1 MKDEAHR
8 YALRVTAGE
17 LLTCEGTRLACARY
31 LADLKRDDL
40 KFDARRARA
49 YLHFFERL
57 LVHTVGKYA
66 GQPFVPLPW
75 QRFILWNLY
84 GWHNL
89 DGSRRFNTAYISMAR
104 KQGKTTLAAGIALA
118 GLLMD
123 REPAAEVYSAAT
135 KRDQARILFEEARR
149 MVLQS
154 PGLRKHLNAGR
165 HHIEA
170 PSLAGRMTALSS
182 DASTLDG
189 LNPSTA
195 IIDEYHSH
203 PSDEVSNVIR
213 SGMQARQNPL
223 HLTITTAGMNKNVP
237 CFTLHRTAG
246 EILRGIKTDDAFFGI
261 VYELEDGDDWTNS
274 ATWAKANP
282 SLGHTITT
290 EALEKQAT
298 QARNLGSSAEV
309 EFKTK
314 HCNVWTTAAKT
325 WIRDPEWV
333 ACEMDTKPT
342 GPCWAGLDLAAVSD
356 LTALVLIWPKG
367 DRVVVRGE
375 YWIPEETVNA
385 VLESNPAH
393 IYRTFQSLP
402 NFHTTPGNVTDFSAI
417 RRRLTGTFLTHDG
430 LQDDPENLMK
440 AHQIRQVA
448 FDRHNSTQIAI
459 DLTDDGCPLAPYG
472 QGFVSMSPGAKQV
485 EHLIRSGKLAHD
497 GDPVLRWA
505 LSNVTLKTDPAGN
518 IKPDKSKSADKID
531 PVVALC
537 MACGEYMRSDPE
549 VSDDLLR
556 VVTL

>member
-1 MKDEAHR
+1 MKDQAHQ

-17 LLTCEGTRLACARY
+17 LLACEGTRLACARY
-31 LADLKRDDL
+31 LADLERDDV
-40 KFDARRARA
+40 KFDERRARA
-49 YLHFFERL
+49 YLDFFERL

-154 PGLRKHLNAGR
+154 PGLRKHLHAGR

-170 PSLAGRMTALSS
+170 PALAGKMTALSS

-223 HLTITTAGMNKNVP
+223 HLTITTAGMNQNVP
-237 CFTLHRTAG
+237 CYTLHRTCR
-246 EILRGIKTDDAFFGI
+246 EILQGIKTDDAFFGV
-261 VYELEDGDDWTNS
+261 VYELEEGDDWTDPT
-274 ATWAKANP
+274 TWAKANP

-333 ACEMDTKPT
+333 ACQSDTEPT

-356 LTALVLIWPKG
+356 LTALVLIWPRG

-375 YWIPEETVNA
+375 YWIPEDTVRA
-385 VLESNPAH
+385 VLDSNPAH
-393 IYRTFQSLP
+393 VYRIFQGLP
-402 NFHTTPGNVTDFSAI
+402 NFHTTPGNVTDFAAI
-417 RRRLTGTFLTHDG
+417 RRRVSGTYITHEG
-430 LQDDPENLMK
+430 VQDDPDNLLK
-440 AHQIRQVA
+440 AHEIRQVA

-537 MACGEYMRSDPE
+537 IAVGEYMRSDPE
-549 VSDDLLR
+549 LSDDLLR
-556 VVTL
+556 VVSL

>member
-1 MKDEAHR
+1 MKDPAHL
-8 YALRVTAGE
+8 YALDVIAGN
-17 LLTCEGTRLACARY
+17 LTTCKATRNACGRY
-31 LADLKRDDL
+31 LNDLKRKDL
-40 KFDARRARA
+40 RFNQKTAAA
-49 YLHFFERL
+49 YLEFFERL
-57 LVHTVGKYA
+57 LCHTVGEYA
-66 GQPFVPLPW
+66 GQPFIPLPW

-84 GWHNL
+84 GWENL

-154 PGLRKHLNAGR
+154 PGLRKHLHAGR

-170 PSLAGRMTALSS
+170 PTLAGKLTALSS

-203 PSDEVSNVIR
+203 TSDEVSNVIR
-213 SGMQARQNPL
+213 SGMQARRNPL
-223 HLTITTAGMNKNVP
+223 HLTITTAGMNQNVP
-237 CFTLHRTAG
+237 CYKLHRTAR
-246 EILRGIKTDDAFFGI
+246 EILEGIKTDDAFFGM
-261 VYELEDGDDWTNS
+261 VYELEEGDDWTNA

-282 SLGHTITT
+282 SLGHTLSVD
-290 EALEKQAT
+290 ALEKQAT

-314 HCNVWTTAAKT
+314 HCNVWTSAAKT
-325 WIRDPEWV
+325 WIRDPEWI
-333 ACEMDTKPT
+333 ACQDETEPS

-356 LTALVLIWPKG
+356 LTALIMIWPRG
-367 DRVVVRGE
+367 GRVVVRGE
-375 YWIPEETVNA
+375 YWIPEETVSA
-385 VLESNPAH
+385 ILESNPAH

-402 NFHTTPGNVTDFSAI
+402 NFHTTPGNVTDFNSI
-417 RRRLTGTFLTHDG
+417 RRRVSGTYINHRG
-430 LQDDPENLMK
+430 IQEDPENLLK
-440 AHQIRQVA
+440 RFDIKQVA

-537 MACGEYMRSDPE
+537 MACGEYMRSEPE
-549 VSDDLLR
+549 ITDDGLRIVSL
-556 VVTL
+556 